1 MSLLIPSSAAVPLQ
15 FSQWKTCNV
24 NSKHKIAYIS
34 FTPFWNRPVSNSKT
48 RYLYTNRR
56 IEPNVLH
63 KYTAKCKGLDD
74 FESFIDESMDWD
86 DDDDDEVES
95 TGSPW
100 EGAVIY
106 KRNAS
111 ISHVEY
117 CTTLESLG
125 LGNLSTDLSKNR
137 ASVMGLRVTKAVKDY
152 PNGTPVQISIDVVR
166 KKKKLRLEGIIKTV
180 IGLLCSRCG
189 MPSAESVFS
198 EFSLLLTEEPI
209 EEPETIDLGVIYGED
224 IYTAFGNSGEG
235 NGDDDEDND
244 ALIDLDDRLHFP
256 LEDKEIDISKNIRD
270 RVHLEIT
277 MNSVCDPWCKGI
289 CMKCGQNFNTDSCN
303 CNQEE
308 VKDKKGFGPLGNLK
322 EQMHL

>member
-1 MSLLIPSSAAVPLQ
+1 MTFLLSERSIHPVGSFVMDPVE
-15 FSQWKTCNV
+15 QW
-24 NSKHKIAYIS
+24 A
-34 FTPFWNRPVSNSKT
+34 P
-48 RYLYTNRR
+48 RYL
-56 IEPNVLH
+56 L
-63 KYTAKCKGLDD
+63 AGLDD